1 MGLRQSWQA
10 REKNMALLLQWLLS
24 AIALILVSKI
34 VPGFQVLGLW
44 PALIAAMVIGLLNAT
59 VGFLLKIITFP
70 LSILTLGIFL
80 LVINGLMI
88 LLASAVVP
96 GFRVNGFAPAFWGA
110 IILAILGMVIK
121 ALVKEA

>member
-1 MGLRQSWQA
+1 
-10 REKNMALLLQWLLS
+10 MALLLQWLLS

-44 PALIAAMVIGLLNAT
+44 PALIAALVIGLLNAT
-59 VGFLLKIITFP
+59 IGSLLKIITFP

-110 IILAILGMVIK
+110 IILAILGMLIK
-121 ALVKEA
+121 AIVKEA

>member
-1 MGLRQSWQA
+1 
-10 REKNMALLLQWLLS
+10 MALLLQWILS

-34 VPGFQVLGLW
+34 VPGFSVLGFW
-44 PALIAAMVIGLLNAT
+44 PALIAALVIGLLNAT
-59 VGFLLKIITFP
+59 VGFFLKIITFP

-110 IILAILGMVIK
+110 VVLAILGMVIK
-121 ALVKEA
+121 AIVKDA

>member
-1 MGLRQSWQA
+1 
-10 REKNMALLLQWLLS
+10 MALLLQWILS

-34 VPGFQVLGLW
+34 VPGFHVLGLW

-70 LSILTLGIFL
+70 LSILTLGVFL

-110 IILAILGMVIK
+110 IVMAILGMIIK
-121 ALVKEA
+121 AIVKEA